1 MIFTGSGVALVTPFS
16 DNTVNYTQFQALI
29 EWHIKAGT
37 QALVIL
43 GTTGEGVTLS
53 TAEKKEVFTQAVRFA
68 KRRIKI
74 IANTGSNDT
83 AASIE
88 LSLYAQKI
96 GADGLL
102 LVCPYYNKP
111 SQRGLIAHFSA
122 IADAVEIPCIL
133 YNVPGRTSVN
143 LTAESCIELAKHP
156 RIVGIKEASHDLAQI
171 ETIIKHAPKGFA
183 VYSGNDDQNEAILA
197 LGGVGVISVTGNL
210 IPERLAKFC
219 KAHLS
224 GNTLEA
230 KAMHEAMMPL
240 HSVLFIESNPVPAKT
255 ALRMMDHPV
264 GSVRLPLVEMEAA
277 NTLKLRTVL
286 IQQGLVTEEA

>member
-1 MIFTGSGVALVTPFS
+1 L
-16 DNTVNYTQFQALI
+16 
-29 EWHIKAGT
+29 
-37 QALVIL
+37 
-43 GTTGEGVTLS
+43 
-53 TAEKKEVFTQAVRFA
+53 
-68 KRRIKI
+68 
-74 IANTGSNDT
+74 
-83 AASIE
+83 
-88 LSLYAQKI
+88 
-96 GADGLL
+96 
-102 LVCPYYNKP
+102 
-111 SQRGLIAHFSA
+111 
-122 IADAVEIPCIL
+122 
-133 YNVPGRTSVN
+133 
-143 LTAESCIELAKHP
+143 ELAKHP

-171 ETIIKHAPKGFA
+171 ETIIKQAPKQFA
-183 VYSGNDDQNEAILA
+183 VYSGNDDQNEPILA

-240 HSVLFIESNPVPAKT
+240 HNVLFIESNPVPAKT

>member
-16 DNTVNYTQFQALI
+16 DNTVNYTQLQALI

-96 GADGLL
+96 GADGVL

-111 SQRGLIAHFSA
+111 SQRGLMAHFTA
-122 IADAVEIPCIL
+122 IADAVDIPCIL

-183 VYSGNDDQNEAILA
+183 VYSGNDDQNEAIMA

-219 KAHLS
+219 KAHLI

>member
-143 LTAESCIELAKHP
+143 LTAESCLELAKHP
-156 RIVGIKEASHDLAQI
+156 RIVGIKEASHDLDQI
-171 ETIIKHAPKGFA
+171 ETIIQQAPKGFA

-219 KAHLS
+219 KAYLS
-224 GNTLEA
+224 SNTLEA

-240 HSVLFIESNPVPAKT
+240 HRVLFIESNPVPAKT

>member
-16 DNTVNYTQFQALI
+16 DNTVNTTQLQSLI

-37 QALVIL
+37 QALIIL

-53 TAEKKEVFTQAVRFA
+53 NAEKKEVFTLAVRFA

-88 LSLYAQKI
+88 LSLFAQSV

-111 SQRGLIAHFSA
+111 SQRGLIAHFTA
-122 IADAVEIPCIL
+122 IADAVNLPCIL
-133 YNVPGRTSVN
+133 YNVPGRTAVN
-143 LTAESCIELAKHP
+143 LSAESCLTLARH
-156 RIVGIKEASHDLAQI
+156 RNIVGVKEASHDLAQI
-171 ETIIKHAPKGFA
+171 ETIIKHAPKDFA
-183 VYSGNDDQNEAILA
+183 VYSGNDDQNDAILA
-197 LGGVGVISVTGNL
+197 LGGYGVISVTGNI

-219 KAHLS
+219 IARHK
-224 GNTLEA
+224 GNALEA
-230 KAMHEAMMPL
+230 KAMHEGMMPL
-240 HSVLFIESNPVPAKT
+240 HDVLFIESNPVPVKA
-255 ALRMMDHPV
+255 ALTMMGHPV
-264 GSVRLPLVEMEAA
+264 GSVRLPLVELEAHNA
-277 NTLKLRTVL
+277 LKLRTVL
-286 IQQGLVTEEA
+286 IQQGLVTEDA

>member
-1 MIFTGSGVALVTPFS
+1 MIFTGSGVALVTPFN
-16 DNTVNYTQFQALI
+16 DNTVNYTQLQALI

-96 GADGLL
+96 GADGVL

-111 SQRGLIAHFSA
+111 SQRGLMAHFTA
-122 IADAVEIPCIL
+122 IADAVKIPCIL

-143 LTAESCIELAKHP
+143 LTAESCLELAKHP
-156 RIVGIKEASHDLAQI
+156 HIVGIKEASHDLAQI
-171 ETIIKHAPKGFA
+171 ESIIKQAPKGFA

>member
-1 MIFTGSGVALVTPFS
+1 MIFTGLGVALVTPFS
-16 DNTVNYTQFQALI
+16 DNTVNYTQLQSLI

-111 SQRGLIAHFSA
+111 SQRGLMAHFTA

>member
-1 MIFTGSGVALVTPFS
+1 MIFTGSGVALVTPF
-16 DNTVNYTQFQALI
+16 NGNAVNYTQLQSLI

-37 QALVIL
+37 QALIIL

-53 TAEKKEVFTQAVRFA
+53 SAEKKEVFTQAVRFA

-88 LSLYAQKI
+88 LSQYAQKI
-96 GADGLL
+96 GVDGLL

-143 LTAESCIELAKHP
+143 LSAESCLTLAKHP
-156 RIVGIKEASHDLAQI
+156 NIVGVKEASHDLVQI
-171 ETIIKHAPKGFA
+171 EAILKQAPKDFA

-197 LGGVGVISVTGNL
+197 LGGHGVISVTGNL

-219 KAHLS
+219 TAHAK
-224 GNTLEA
+224 GNALEA
-230 KAMHEAMMPL
+230 KAMHEGMMPL
-240 HSVLFIESNPVPAKT
+240 HQVLFIESNPVPVKA
-255 ALRMMDHPV
+255 ALTMMGHPV
-264 GSVRLPLVEMEAA
+264 GSVRLPLVELEPLNAI
-277 NTLKLRTVL
+277 KLRTVL
-286 IQQGLVTEEA
+286 IQQGLVTEDA

>member
-1 MIFTGSGVALVTPFS
+1 MIFTGSGVALVTPIS
-16 DNTVNYTQFQALI
+16 DNTVNYTQLQALI

-37 QALVIL
+37 QALIIL

-53 TAEKKEVFTQAVRFA
+53 TAEKREVFTQAVRFA

-88 LSLYAQKI
+88 LSLFAQTI

-111 SQRGLIAHFSA
+111 SQRGLIAHFTA

-143 LTAESCIELAKHP
+143 LTAASCLELALHP
-156 RIVGIKEASHDLAQI
+156 RIVGIKEASHDLVQI
-171 ETIIKHAPKGFA
+171 ETIIKQVPHGFA
-183 VYSGNDDQNEAILA
+183 VYSGNDDQNEAILS

-210 IPERLAKFC
+210 IPERLATFC

-224 GNTLEA
+224 GSTLEA

>member
-16 DNTVNYTQFQALI
+16 DNTVNYTQLQALI

-111 SQRGLIAHFSA
+111 SQRGLIAHFTA

-143 LTAESCIELAKHP
+143 LTAESCLELAKHP
-156 RIVGIKEASHDLAQI
+156 HIVGIKEASHDLVQI
-171 ETIIKHAPKGFA
+171 ESIIKKAPKGFA